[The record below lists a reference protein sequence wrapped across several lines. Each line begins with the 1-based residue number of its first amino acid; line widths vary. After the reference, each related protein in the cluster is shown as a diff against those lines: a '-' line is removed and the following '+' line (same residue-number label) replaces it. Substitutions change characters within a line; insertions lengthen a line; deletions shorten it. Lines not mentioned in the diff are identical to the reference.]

1 MNYDYKGKYLAEF
14 SIRRDGSNKFKPGNT
29 QWGTFPAWSAGWR
42 ASEEPFFQHLISP
55 KIISNLKLRA
65 SYGIMGYD
73 NDDGV
78 PFQYIGGYTY
88 PTVDPADNKPLGY
101 MFDGQFVNGAGS
113 RGLVNEN
120 LTWYTSH
127 TKNIGLDFT
136 AFSGKIDGTFEVFR
150 RDRKGLLATRSSQL
164 PGTVGVNLPSENLNS
179 DRTQGWELSLT
190 HKNRI
195 GDLGITVGGNLSYT
209 RTMMRDVIET
219 RAGNAFQQWKNT
231 RANRYTNIWWG
242 VDYGGQFASYDQI
255 YNYGINTGG
264 GNNTVLPGD
273 YYMQDWNHDGVINDQ
288 DNHPIAIQDLPVMN
302 FGFNIALSYKGFDMT
317 ALFAGATGFWTEY
330 AEQYSHPL
338 MYTGSAFTK
347 FLDSWHTVNP
357 DDNVFDPNTKWVSG
371 KYPAM
376 GYNYDLINNSTKG
389 VLDATYV
396 RLKTIEFGY
405 SLPRTLLSK
414 AGIKG
419 CRVYVNGYNI
429 FTVTGLEGVDPEHPG
444 QVPSGDF
451 GFGLGGYKY
460 PLNRTF
466 NVGANISF

>member
-1 MNYDYKGKYLAEF
+1 VRVSVPLSEVEKSYVAE
-14 SIRRDGSNKFKPGNT
+14 
-29 QWGTFPAWSAGWR
+29 
-42 ASEEPFFQHLISP
+42 
-55 KIISNLKLRA
+55 
-65 SYGIMGYD
+65 
-73 NDDGV
+73 
-78 PFQYIGGYTY
+78 
-88 PTVDPADNKPLGY
+88 
-101 MFDGQFVNGAGS
+101 
-113 RGLVNEN
+113 
-120 LTWYTSH
+120 
-127 TKNIGLDFT
+127 
-136 AFSGKIDGTFEVFR
+136 
-150 RDRKGLLATRSSQL
+150 
-164 PGTVGVNLPSENLNS
+164 
-179 DRTQGWELSLT
+179 
-190 HKNRI
+190 
-195 GDLGITVGGNLSYT
+195 GGNAVPSYT
-209 RTMMRDVIET
+209 VATLAVPRGFDPKKT
-219 RAGNAFQQWKNT
+219 WP
-231 RANRYTNIWWG
+231 
-242 VDYGGQFASYDQI
+242 
-255 YNYGINTGG
+255 
-264 GNNTVLPGD
+264 VLIVFSSSDHLYPN
-273 YYMQDWNHDGVINDQ
+273 W
-288 DNHPIAIQDLPVMN
+288 
-302 FGFNIALSYKGFDMT
+302 FDMT

-466 NVGANISF
+466 NVGANVSF